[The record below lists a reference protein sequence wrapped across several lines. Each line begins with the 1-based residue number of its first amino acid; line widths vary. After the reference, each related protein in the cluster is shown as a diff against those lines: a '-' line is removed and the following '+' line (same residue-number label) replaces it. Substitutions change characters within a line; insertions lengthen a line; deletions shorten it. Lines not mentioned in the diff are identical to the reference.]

1 MLSLGRVPNDER
13 KGRRLGDE
21 TKGRIADLASGW
33 TVDGD
38 SPPPPERPVRRE
50 SVGAARPG
58 LDRPRRHTKTSP
70 PPPPGSAE
78 RKALEGKI
86 AELTDELEDE
96 LEPAHDSV
104 DDDDSNLIDVAPL
117 WKGQPP
123 PMVPLA
129 AVPAGRSVSPA
140 GSTGRVPLL
149 GAVRGKALPTGRAP
163 LASRG
168 IDGALV
174 GGSTTEN
181 RGAIGVN
188 HDGSGSLS
196 TNAAS
201 GTIGGDTP
209 PPVFDRK
216 PPAGSTG
223 PSNVRAKPG
232 PDDSSQEATTVL
244 AAAGSTPRLTVPV
257 GEFDH
262 GQTIFEQDKLRAAYS
277 QATNPRAAPGAPP
290 PETWLDPTVE
300 NDRHSAAFSEPSIA
314 STKQY
319 GLEELRLAG
328 VIAEPTEASSVGVES
343 QGGVRGDATT
353 LSPPSP
359 GHAAAGTLRTMAAL
373 RRRPGIT
380 GDLRYVATVVLGL
393 RSAARELAELE
404 GQQAKRQQSRRHHQ
418 VALGRT
424 AVALAEAR
432 GPADANEHHALGP
445 AREQLARI
453 DDERS
458 QHAAR
463 IIAADAELGR
473 LRVERD
479 ATAARHIAELAA
491 LDAQLAAFTEQ
502 LEPLHKQAVQ
512 VRRRGVNLHEA
523 VVRIDA
529 KLVAAEISLASGDG
543 KIDPAAVQVE
553 IATLK
558 AERKAIQSDE
568 PAIAGELDA
577 LNPQIAGIEAARQDA
592 VRRRA
597 ELVSAEREDQL
608 RVDELMV
615 AIGAQRK
622 VVDRAAAATEV
633 ARDKVLF
640 QLGERLCV
648 DRPDGLAPQLAPI
661 DEIDVELGVADR
673 RIMELRELQ
682 SSVDP
687 RKVARGVAYLA
698 VAVAVVGALAIF
710 VVDRWLTA
718 LL

>member
-1 MLSLGRVPNDER
+1 
-13 KGRRLGDE
+13 
-21 TKGRIADLASGW
+21 
-33 TVDGD
+33 
-38 SPPPPERPVRRE
+38 
-50 SVGAARPG
+50 
-58 LDRPRRHTKTSP
+58 
-70 PPPPGSAE
+70 
-78 RKALEGKI
+78 
-86 AELTDELEDE
+86 
-96 LEPAHDSV
+96 
-104 DDDDSNLIDVAPL
+104 
-117 WKGQPP
+117 
-123 PMVPLA
+123 
-129 AVPAGRSVSPA
+129 
-140 GSTGRVPLL
+140 
-149 GAVRGKALPTGRAP
+149 
-163 LASRG
+163 
-168 IDGALV
+168 
-174 GGSTTEN
+174 
-181 RGAIGVN
+181 
-188 HDGSGSLS
+188 
-196 TNAAS
+196 
-201 GTIGGDTP
+201 
-209 PPVFDRK
+209 
-216 PPAGSTG
+216 
-223 PSNVRAKPG
+223 
-232 PDDSSQEATTVL
+232 
-244 AAAGSTPRLTVPV
+244 V

-277 QATNPRAAPGAPP
+277 QATNPRAAPGTLRAPAEAPVGAAPP
-290 PETWLDPTVE
+290 TDSWLDQTVE
-300 NDRHSAAFSEPSIA
+300 NDHHGGLFNEASIA

-328 VIAEPTEASSVGVES
+328 VIAERSETMKGGDPAGSAGGPGRNAREGIDDGSEASPAGMES
-343 QGGVRGDATT
+343 DGGAGGEALHGIAEPARDQPVRGDATT
-353 LSPPSP
+353 LSPPSTR
-359 GHAAAGTLRTMAAL
+359 HAAAGTLRTMAAL
-373 RRRPGIT
+373 RRRPGII

-432 GPADANEHHALGP
+432 GPADANEHPALGP
-445 AREQLARI
+445 AREQLAKI

-463 IIAADAELGR
+463 IIAADAELSR
-473 LRVERD
+473 IRSERD
-479 ATAARHIAELAA
+479 ATAARHIADLTA
-491 LDAQLAAFTEQ
+491 LDAQLAAFTDQ
-502 LEPLHKQAVQ
+502 LEPLHKQAIQ

-529 KLVAAEISLASGDG
+529 KLVAAELSLTSGGD

-597 ELVSAEREDQL
+597 ELVGAEREDQL

-622 VVDRAAAATEV
+622 VVDRAAAATDV
-633 ARDKVLF
+633 ARDRVLF

-682 SSVDP
+682 ASVDH

-698 VAVAVVGALAIF
+698 VVVVVIGALASFI
-710 VVDRWLTA
+710 VDRWLGA